1 MSKCAK
7 LKIFGHVQG
16 VFFRDFTE
24 EKAKELSLTGWVR
37 NMPDGTVEA
46 LIEGPQD
53 LIEKMIAYCNQGPS
67 SAQVDKVEVEWVE
80 PEGCEGF
87 EVRD

>member
-46 LIEGPQD
+46 LIEGSVAEVEQ
-53 LIEKMIAYCNQGPS
+53 LIAYCHKGPS
-67 SAQVDKVEVEWVE
+67 SSQVDKVEVEWVE

-87 EVRD
+87 EVRY